1 MSRCKH
7 IYGPPSSAFSQTAM
21 TISGCNLQAVEES
34 LHPMHRDAAMD
45 RMTDLLEKRSDM
57 FINIED
63 VRQCLHFL
71 IEHMKAKGNPD
82 RAKRIIRAY
91 MENGLDKSFAYRL
104 LCELSVANGDL
115 PYCERVRELA

>member
-1 MSRCKH
+1 
-7 IYGPPSSAFSQTAM
+7 M